1 MAVVLAAGKGTRMR
15 SKTPKVLHKVGGLAM
30 VDHVLAAARSAGA
43 AKAALVV
50 GPDAPWAA
58 ERGSDTVSVHVQ
70 AEQKGTGDAVLAA
83 KEAFAGADAVVVLY
97 GDNPLVTAATIDR
110 MLDRVLGGA
119 DLAVL
124 AFRTDAPAGYG
135 RIILGESGNV
145 VAIREEKDASPE
157 ERAITLCNSGVM
169 AIRAGAPLNALSA
182 IEANN
187 AKGEYYLTDLVEI
200 GAARGF
206 NMVWEEAPLSEVM
219 GCNDR
224 AQLAEAEAE
233 FQRRARAK
241 ALETATLIDP
251 ATVYFSHDTVIGEDV
266 TIEPNVVFGPKV
278 SVGDGA
284 KILAFCHLTE
294 TVVSPGASVGP
305 FARSRGG
312 AAIGPGAK
320 IGNFVEL
327 KNAALATGVKVSHL
341 TYLGDASVGEEANI
355 GAGTIT
361 CNYDG
366 VHKHRTEIGAGA
378 FIGSNSALV
387 APVSIGEGAF
397 VASGSVITED
407 VPADALAIARGR
419 QATKPDRSP
428 LAAGRN
434 TAKRASKG

>member
-1 MAVVLAAGKGTRMR
+1 MR

-58 ERGSDTVSVHVQ
+58 GRGSDTVSVHVQ

-169 AIRAGAPLNALSA
+169 AIRAGAPLDALSA

-206 NMVWEEAPLSEVM
+206 NMVWEEAPFSEVM

-251 ATVYFSHDTVIGEDV
+251 ATVYFSHDTMIGEDV

-278 SVGDGA
+278 AVGDGA

-366 VHKHRTEIGAGA
+366 VNKHRTEIGAGA

-428 LAAGRN
+428 LAAGRD